1 MRTEKSYDLP
11 PMAALTR
18 ELIRRLP
25 KTDLHLHLDGSL
37 RLPTLIEMARAMN
50 VKMPS
55 ETEAGLRETVFRDHY
70 ADLGEYLHGFKYTCA
85 VLQNAENL
93 ERAAAELAED
103 NQAEGVR
110 YIEVRFAPQLHA
122 HGTLDTVEVLRAV
135 DRGLRSAKAAFN
147 RRPEIAGGA
156 EPPFEY
162 GIIACAMRYFDERFS
177 PFHRAFVE
185 AHRYSPPERVY
196 GLATVELVRAAERAR
211 DRHGVPVVG
220 IDLAGPEDGY
230 PPRDHREAYLYAH
243 RRFFRKTVHAGE
255 AYGPESVFQAI
266 TELHAERIGHGTL
279 MLDPTAIRSK
289 AILDR
294 DDYVRDLAEFV
305 ADRRI
310 TIEVCLT
317 SNQQTNPAFRRLE
330 DHPFR
335 KMMEHRLSVTLCT
348 DNRLVSNTTVTD
360 EVLKAVTTFGLSA
373 ADLKNI
379 IVYGFKRSFCPGE
392 YAAKR
397 EYVRKCMDYF
407 EALVGE

>member
-1 MRTEKSYDLP
+1 MT
-11 PMAALTR
+11 ALTR

-37 RLPTLIEMARAMN
+37 RLSTLIEMARAMK
-50 VKMPS
+50 VEMPS
-55 ETEAGLRETVFRDHY
+55 GTEAGLRETVFRDHY

-85 VLQNAENL
+85 VLRNAENL
-93 ERAAAELAED
+93 ERAAQELAED

-122 HGTLDTVEVLRAV
+122 YGDLDTVEVLRAV
-135 DRGLRSAKAAFN
+135 DRGLRRAKDAFN
-147 RRPEIAGGA
+147 RRPGIAGGA
-156 EPPFEY
+156 EPPFDY
-162 GIIACAMRYFDERFS
+162 GIIACAMRYFDARFS
-177 PFHRAFVE
+177 AFHRAFME
-185 AHRYSPPERVY
+185 SHSYSPPDRVY
-196 GLATVELVRAAERAR
+196 GLATMELVRAAERAR
-211 DRHGVPVVG
+211 DGHGVPVVG

-230 PPRDHREAYLYAH
+230 PPRDHREAYRYAH

-279 MLDPTAIRSK
+279 MLDPGAIRSK
-289 AILDR
+289 AIVDR
-294 DDYVRDLAEFV
+294 DDYVRDLAQFV

-335 KMMEHRLSVTLCT
+335 KMMEHKLSVTLCT

-360 EVLKAVTTFGLSA
+360 EMVKAVTTFGLGV
-373 ADLKNI
+373 DDVKHL

-392 YAAKR
+392 YAVKR
-397 EYVRKCMDYF
+397 EYVRRCMDYF
-407 EALVGE
+407 ESLVGS